1 MVYFRLHPTHPLS
14 TITSIRT
21 MAAKHVDSHDG
32 CDVARVSAAVFMS
45 YLPLTQCYTIQ
56 EL

>member
-1 MVYFRLHPTHPLS
+1 MVYFMLHPTHPLS
-14 TITSIRT
+14 TITTIRT
-21 MAAKHVDSHDG
+21 MAVKHVDSHDG